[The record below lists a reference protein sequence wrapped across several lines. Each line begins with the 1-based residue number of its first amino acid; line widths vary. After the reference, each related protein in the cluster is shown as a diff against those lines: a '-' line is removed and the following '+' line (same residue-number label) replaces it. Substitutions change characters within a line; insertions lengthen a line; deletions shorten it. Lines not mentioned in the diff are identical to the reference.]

1 MKTKRAHSEE
11 QFGEQRDFWWRPD
24 FLRVMAERW
33 RLSDA
38 SSLVDVGC
46 GLGHWS
52 MLLYPFLKA
61 NATLVAIDPE
71 TKWIKEA
78 PARFFARFPSVN
90 RERFTFKRG
99 DAKALPLPSGTY
111 DVVTCQT
118 VLMHLGDPFGALRE
132 MVRIAKP
139 GGIII
144 AAEPNNLFNIMAFSS
159 ITADEP
165 VDSIVQRFEFWL
177 RYHRGRKLAGAGD
190 HTIGDLLPGMFGRLG
205 LRDIAVTLS
214 DRAAPLTPPYESQE
228 QRVLIKQAK
237 EWKKTESGPYD
248 AKTLL
253 QYAAAGGAGKELL
266 ENGIHLIIG
275 LMNEELTGIEKKTF
289 HTAGGGMH
297 YLVSGRKPL
306 PKGKQSG

>member
-1 MKTKRAHSEE
+1 MKIRRAHSEE
-11 QFGEQRDFWWRPD
+11 YFGEQRDFWWRPD
-24 FLRVMAERW
+24 FLRLMAKRW
-33 RLSDA
+33 RLSAA

-52 MLLYPFLKA
+52 MLLYPLLKP
-61 NATLVAIDPE
+61 NATLVGIDPE
-71 TKWIKEA
+71 RKWVKEA

-90 RERFTFKRG
+90 RDSFTFKRG
-99 DAKALPLPSGTY
+99 NANALPLPSDTY

-132 MVRIAKP
+132 MVRITKP

-190 HTIGDLLPGMFGRLG
+190 NTIGDLLPGMFGRLE
-205 LRDIAVTLS
+205 LTDIAVTLS
-214 DRAAPLTPPYESQE
+214 DRAAPLIPPYENQE
-228 QRVLIKQAK
+228 QKVLIKQAA
-237 EWKKTESGPYD
+237 EWKKTKSGPYD
-248 AKTLL
+248 AKALL
-253 QYAAAGGAGKELL
+253 KYAAAGGASKELL
-266 ENGIHLIIG
+266 EHGIRLIFEV
-275 LMNEELTGIEKKTF
+275 MNAELSEIDRKTF

-297 YLVSGRKPL
+297 FLVSGRKPPL
-306 PKGKQSG
+306 

>member
-1 MKTKRAHSEE
+1 MEVRRAHSEE

-24 FLRVMAERW
+24 FLKLMAKRW

-52 MLLYPFLKA
+52 MLLYPFLKPA
-61 NATLVAIDPE
+61 ATLVAIDAEP
-71 TKWIKEA
+71 KWVKEA

-90 RERFTFKRG
+90 GDRFTFKRG
-99 DAKALPLPSGTY
+99 DARALPLPSDTY

-118 VLMHLGDPFGALRE
+118 VLMHLDDPFGALRE
-132 MVRIAKP
+132 MVRITKP
-139 GGIII
+139 GGLII

-177 RYHRGRKLAGAGD
+177 RYHRGRKRAGAGD
-190 HTIGDLLPGMFGRLG
+190 HTIGDLLPGMLCRLK
-205 LRDIAVTLS
+205 LTDIAVTLS
-214 DRAAPLTPPYESQE
+214 DRAAPLIPPYENRE
-228 QRVLIKQAK
+228 QQVQIQQAQ
-237 EWKKTESGPYD
+237 EWKKTKTGPYD
-248 AKTLL
+248 TKALL
-253 QYAAAGGAGKELL
+253 KYAAEGGASKKLL
-266 ENGIHLIIG
+266 EQGIRRILK
-275 LMNEELTGIEKKTF
+275 MMDQELTEIGRKRF

-297 YLVSGRKPL
+297 FLVSGRKPL
-306 PKGKQSG
+306 

>member
-1 MKTKRAHSEE
+1 MKIKRAHSEE
-11 QFGEQRDFWWRPD
+11 HFGEQRDFWWRPD
-24 FLRVMAERW
+24 FLQLMAKRW

-52 MLLYPFLKA
+52 TLLYPLLKP
-61 NATLVAIDPE
+61 NATLVAIDAE
-71 TKWIKEA
+71 RKWVKEA
-78 PARFFARFPSVN
+78 PARFFVRFPAVN
-90 RERFTFKRG
+90 RDRFTFKRG
-99 DAKALPLPSGTY
+99 DANALPLPSDTC

-165 VDSIVQRFEFWL
+165 VGSIVQRFEFWL

-190 HTIGDLLPGMFGRLG
+190 NTIGDLLPGMFGRLG
-205 LRDIAVTLS
+205 LTDIAVTLS
-214 DRAAPLTPPYESQE
+214 DRAAALIPPYESQE
-228 QRVLIKQAK
+228 QKVLIKQAK
-237 EWKKTESGPYD
+237 EWKKTID
-248 AKTLL
+248 TKALL
-253 QYAAAGGAGKELL
+253 KYAAAGGASKKLL
-266 ENGIHLIIG
+266 KNGIRRIFE
-275 LMNEELTGIEKKTF
+275 MVNEELTEIEKKTF
-289 HTAGGGMH
+289 HTAGGGIH
-297 YLVSGRKPL
+297 FLVSGRKPTL
-306 PKGKQSG
+306 